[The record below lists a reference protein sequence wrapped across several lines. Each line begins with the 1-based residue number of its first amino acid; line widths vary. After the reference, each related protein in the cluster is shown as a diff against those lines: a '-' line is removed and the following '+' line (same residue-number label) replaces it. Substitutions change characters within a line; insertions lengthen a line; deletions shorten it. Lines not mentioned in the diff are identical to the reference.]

1 MVSSIV
7 LPQQSKEINQN
18 GLAHLIPS
26 DDPHSIL
33 LQKEKK
39 NQKLPTV
46 EKNKH
51 PQYYPFPR
59 APKEKVNQPIKPT
72 GQMWVSWNA
81 TLTLMNSKVNPLWS
95 YLH

>member
-26 DDPHSIL
+26 DDSPL
-33 LQKEKK
+33 NAPTEGEKK
-39 NQKLPTV
+39 KKNRNYPQW

-51 PQYYPFPR
+51 PQYYRFPHS
-59 APKEKVNQPIKPT
+59 PKEKVNQPNKPT
-72 GQMWVSWNA
+72 GQMGDIMECH
-81 TLTLMNSKVNPLWS
+81 TQ
-95 YLH
+95 LHE